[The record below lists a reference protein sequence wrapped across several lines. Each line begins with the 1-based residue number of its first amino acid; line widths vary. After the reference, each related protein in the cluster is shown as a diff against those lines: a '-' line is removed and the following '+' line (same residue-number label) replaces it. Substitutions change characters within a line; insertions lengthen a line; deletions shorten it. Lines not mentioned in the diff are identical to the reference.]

1 MLAGIACGPGTS
13 SATGLQETSNSSA
26 VIDVPFLVHSF
37 WGCIQCMPCLS
48 CGCVLAGR
56 ACSLGTSSVTGLQ
69 ERRNSSGVTDRPPL
83 SPWCK
88 ASSRKLSQHQSLT
101 DSKLQVSFETTDDSF
116 HSSACC
122 AQPQISDG
130 QRHSEADTRSQP
142 SGMITDF
149 PYSQVSIS
157 NTLLSECRQ
166 LSGAMQQ
173 QQVPSSHSSHADMG
187 KSKSVEG
194 CYSQHLQALQ
204 PPCEAPLH
212 KKSPFLPLP
221 ASSAAPHVP
230 ASSPMATSMEI
241 DTDQSHCQ
249 QRPTAA
255 PVDMFVNGFT
265 DMAQNDLL
273 QSTQIL
279 APERIQD
286 LLPDVAENLLPG
298 LIQHPLPELTEAFSP
313 SCSMAPPQVLCQSP
327 RLGQEQSAEPDRRR
341 SFSPLSR
348 GPASVLPTAE
358 NSETGLPSISCT
370 TLAQLLTGQHSFA
383 ISSLQMIDCRS
394 DWLFNALLQVLL
406 QCLTA
411 DRLIDS
417 LPLLMSADQTAL
429 SMRCHKYATLD

>member
-1 MLAGIACGPGTS
+1 M
-13 SATGLQETSNSSA
+13 
-26 VIDVPFLVHSF
+26 
-37 WGCIQCMPCLS
+37 
-48 CGCVLAGR
+48 LAGR

-83 SPWCK
+83 SPWCN
-88 ASSRKLSQHQSLT
+88 ASLRKLSQHQFLT
-101 DSKLQVSFETTDDSF
+101 DSRLQVSSETTDDSF

-122 AQPQISDG
+122 VQPQISDG

-149 PYSQVSIS
+149 PCSQISIS

-173 QQVPSSHSSHADMG
+173 QQVPSSHNSHADMG
-187 KSKSVEG
+187 KSKSVGG
-194 CYSQHLQALQ
+194 CYIQHLQALQ

-212 KKSPFLPLP
+212 NKPSFLPLP
-221 ASSAAPHVP
+221 ASSSAAPHVP

-241 DTDQSHCQ
+241 DTNQSPCQ
-249 QRPTAA
+249 QHPTAA
-255 PVDMFVNGFT
+255 PVDMSVNGFT

-273 QSTQIL
+273 QSTQNLPPELIL
-279 APERIQD
+279 D
-286 LLPDVAENLLPG
+286 LLPDVAQNLLPG

-313 SCSMAPPQVLCQSP
+313 PCSIAPPQVLCQSP

-383 ISSLQMIDCRS
+383 VSSLQMIDCRS
-394 DWLFNALLQVLL
+394 DWLFNALLQVL
-406 QCLTA
+406 CNA
-411 DRLIDS
+411 
-417 LPLLMSADQTAL
+417 
-429 SMRCHKYATLD
+429 